1 MSTIS
6 PLVEINVFATYK
18 RQQTMLERQKWTNFQ
33 PEMQY
38 QVTTNYDNCPAGP
51 SAKIGVLGGDD
62 FKTDKNYVD
71 KEAPPSEWKY
81 KLNKLQHKK
90 GKGFCAP
97 GEWKNGKEQ
106 KHHLTNE
113 MNWIRRNIEKEKSFM
128 PPSEWNINWISCNT
142 KKENAFAPPAY
153 GKREENRRHLA
164 NEIMNWISSNTRQEK
179 AFVPPSEWEKTEKNI
194 GAT

>member
-90 GKGFCAP
+90 GKGFSAPWRMKKRKRTEAPPNEWNELNKAQHREGKDFYAPKRMKYKLNKLQHKERKCFCAP
-97 GEWKNGKEQ
+97 SLWKK
-106 KHHLTNE
+106 
-113 MNWIRRNIEKEKSFM
+113 RRK
-128 PPSEWNINWISCNT
+128 
-142 KKENAFAPPAY
+142 
-153 GKREENRRHLA
+153 
-164 NEIMNWISSNTRQEK
+164 
-179 AFVPPSEWEKTEKNI
+179 
-194 GAT
+194 